1 MIEFSGKYAMLSNFY
16 DNQITYNKI
25 TYKNNEAAFQAQK
38 TDSDKIRKQ
47 FSRMFPSEAVR
58 KGKTLQL
65 RTDWND
71 ELAEKIMYEINKIK
85 FSQEPFKTLLL
96 ETKDEVLENRNG
108 HGDIVWGICDGKGE
122 NKLGKILMKIRT
134 ELRDAGKQ
142 SDPGEKEENQ

>member
-1 MIEFSGKYAMLSNFY
+1 MIEFSGKYAMFSNFY
-16 DNQITYNKI
+16 DNQILYNNI
-25 TYKNNEAAFQAQK
+25 AYRNNEAAFQAQK
-38 TDSDKIRKQ
+38 TDSEKIRKQ

-58 KGKTLQL
+58 KGKSLHV

-85 FSQEPFKTLLL
+85 FSKEPFKTLLL

-108 HGDIVWGICDGKGE
+108 HGDVFWGICNGKGE

-134 ELRDAGKQ
+134 ELQNAGKQ
-142 SDPGEKEENQ
+142 PESRKEEE